1 MHFGR
6 NHKSQDLEYIYC
18 YSKIYILYFAL
29 IIKCELLLH
38 ICKVLGTWMLKEEA
52 WFGWILEE
60 RTTSKEKPFHL
71 NWRGSNRWSVGAI
84 RAAEMAPSLT
94 FCAGNGW
101 HLWSTTSYWLIQVII
116 KVKTK
121 WSTFKYTSSF
131 TFWACYHPQIATSL
145 AHTQSAEYLKVKNTA
160 QT

>member
-52 WFGWILEE
+52 WFGWIWKRAQVQKKNPSTWTEE
-60 RTTSKEKPFHL
+60 DQTDEVSEQSGQQKWPLAWHFVQAMDGTFDPPPPTDWYKSSPRLKPNGPPLSIPVPLHFEHAIILRLPHL
-71 NWRGSNRWSVGAI
+71 LHIPKVLNIWR
-84 RAAEMAPSLT
+84 
-94 FCAGNGW
+94 
-101 HLWSTTSYWLIQVII
+101 
-116 KVKTK
+116 
-121 WSTFKYTSSF
+121 
-131 TFWACYHPQIATSL
+131 
-145 AHTQSAEYLKVKNTA
+145 
-160 QT
+160 